1 MSLLW
6 RRKVLLA
13 KIEATY
19 GTDAAPA
26 GADAILATDVRMSP
40 MQGQDLDRNLDTP
53 HGGPTG
59 TIPVDLHHTISFK
72 VEMTGSGSAGTAP
85 RWGRLLRACG
95 CAETLTV
102 GTSVTYNRVND
113 NFESVTL
120 HLNIGGTLYAMVGAR
135 GTAAFDISASGIPYI
150 EFEFTALYVAPADVA
165 IPVPDF
171 SSIPDPVAASDANTP
186 VFTIGGASLVMRSFK
201 LSVANRIEAQ
211 FLIGEEEIVLDGHE
225 NAIEARVRAVP
236 MATFDPFA
244 AAAVQDKLA
253 IEIEHGKTAGTI
265 VNIACPRAQMQR
277 PEGLEDGQGRKEWPL
292 RLVPLPTTPA
302 AADQWLMTLT

>member
-13 KIEATY
+13 KLETTY
-19 GTDAAPA
+19 GTDAGPV
-26 GADAILATDVRMSP
+26 GTDAILATEVRMSP
-40 MQGQDLDRNLDTP
+40 MQGQDLDREIDTP

-72 VEMTGSGSAGTAP
+72 VEMAGSGTAGTEP

-95 CAETLTV
+95 CAETVT
-102 GTSVTYNRVND
+102 GGASVVYNRIND

-135 GTAAFDISASGIPYI
+135 GTAAFDVSASGIPYI

-171 SSIPDPVAASDANTP
+171 SGIPDPLAASDANTP
-186 VFTIGGASLVMRSFK
+186 VFTIDGTSLVMRSFK
-201 LSVANRIEAQ
+201 LSLANRIEAQ

-225 NAIEARVRAVP
+225 NSVEARVRAVP
-236 MATFDPFA
+236 LAEFNPFEA
-244 AAAVQDKLA
+244 AGTQAKLA
-253 IEIEHGKTAGTI
+253 IEIEHGRTAGSI
-265 VNIACPRAQMQR
+265 VNIAAPRAQMQR

-292 RLVPLPTTPA
+292 RLQPLPSTPS
-302 AADQWLMTLT
+302 AADQWTMTLT

>member
-13 KIEATY
+13 KLETTY

-26 GADAILATDVRMSP
+26 GGDAILATDVRMSP
-40 MQGQDLDRNLDTP
+40 MQGQDLDREIDTP

-59 TIPVDLHHTISFK
+59 TIPVDLHDTISFK
-72 VEMTGSGSAGTAP
+72 VEMAGSGVAGTAP

-95 CAETLTV
+95 CAETAAAA
-102 GTSVTYNRVND
+102 SVTYNRVFAD
-113 NFESVTL
+113 FESVTL

-135 GTAAFDISASGIPYI
+135 GTAAFDVSASGIPYI

-165 IPVPDF
+165 IPTPDF
-171 SSIPDPVAASDANTP
+171 SGIPDPLAASNANTP
-186 VFTIGGASLVMRSFK
+186 VFTIDGTSLVMRSFK
-201 LSVANRIEAQ
+201 LSVANRIEPQ
-211 FLIGEEEIVLDGHE
+211 FLIGQEEIVLDGHE

-236 MATFDPFA
+236 IAEFDPFSQA
-244 AAAVQDKLA
+244 NAQAKLSVA
-253 IEIEHGKTAGTI
+253 LEHGTTAGNI
-265 VNIACPRAQMQR
+265 VSIVCPRAQMQR

-292 RLVPLPTTPA
+292 RLSPLPSTPQ
-302 AADQWLMTLT
+302 AADQWSMTLT